1 MGNGHI
7 FISYRRDDSAGYAR
21 AIYDQLAERFSKERV
36 FMDVDAI
43 APGMAFDEAIQRAVG
58 GCEILLALIGRRW
71 MEPQAG
77 AGPRIN
83 QPADFVRAEIAA
95 ALSRGV
101 RVIPVL
107 LDGASM
113 PAEETLPEPVRPLSR
128 RNAIEISHTRFDSD
142 LKRLVEAISSALGD
156 PDAPAGT
163 PPRRTR
169 KTGLLW
175 LAAGLAAIVAS
186 LLFYYGTS
194 TSRKSS
200 LSPSLEADAA
210 KPPAPVSS
218 PAPTAAKGSVELADL
233 VAGTY
238 FGGVMADAKGPSMS
252 DVTIT
257 LAKVGK
263 RRVRIT
269 SDYARLDTVEVDLT
283 RSGDLV
289 QSVNSPAVL
298 LVYLDKTPPQI
309 SYNPGDVAYGG
320 ERR

>member
-21 AIYDQLAERFSKERV
+21 AIYDQLVERFSRERV

-43 APGMAFDEAIQRAVG
+43 QPGMAFDEAIQRAVG

-77 AGPRIN
+77 GGPRIN
-83 QPADFVRAEIAA
+83 QPTDFVRAEIAA
-95 ALSRGV
+95 ALSRAI

-113 PAEETLPEPVRPLSR
+113 PAEDTLPEPIRALAR

-142 LKRLVEAISSALGD
+142 LQRLVKAIGAALGE
-156 PDAPAGT
+156 PDATTARPS
-163 PPRRTR
+163 RRAR
-169 KTGLLW
+169 KAALLW
-175 LAAGLAAIVAS
+175 LVAGFALLGAWLAFIS
-186 LLFYYGTS
+186 PRNS
-194 TSRKSS
+194 K
-200 LSPSLEADAA
+200 PSLYEATN
-210 KPPAPVSS
+210 APTSDSV
-218 PAPTAAKGSVELADL
+218 PAPTGTNVKPKGAVGLADL
-233 VAGTY
+233 VVGSY

-257 LAKVGK
+257 IAKVNN

-289 QSVNSPAVL
+289 MSVNSSAVL
-298 LVYLDKTPPQI
+298 LVYLDKTPPQV
-309 SYNPGDVAYGG
+309 SYNPGGVAYGG
-320 ERR
+320 EKR